1 MNNDNNNNNKD
12 LTTFTMEELK
22 KEIAAREELEKE
34 IVARE
39 YWPENENIVEF
50 ATCTQ
55 KSLGKAFTITLD
67 RVDKLHYGFMKFH
80 LFTDTRE
87 EAVLL
92 SGEIIRRLNRQP

>member
-1 MNNDNNNNNKD
+1 MKDNKTMNNDNNNKD

-22 KEIAAREELEKE
+22 KEIA
-34 IVARE
+34 ARE

-55 KSLGKAFTITLD
+55 KSLGEAFTIRLD
-67 RVDKLHYGFMKFH
+67 RVDKIHKEFMKFH